1 VNDAGRGEWI
11 PAAPGY
17 GKETSLVNNNQRNN
31 KPKSRTKKK
40 KKPNPPKKKT
50 NPTEKEANL
59 TNTRTATRKRIP
71 AKK

>member
-31 KPKSRTKKK
+31 KPKSRKKK
-40 KKPNPPKKKT
+40 KKKTNPPKKKT
-50 NPTEKEANL
+50 NP
-59 TNTRTATRKRIP
+59 NTRTSTRQRIP